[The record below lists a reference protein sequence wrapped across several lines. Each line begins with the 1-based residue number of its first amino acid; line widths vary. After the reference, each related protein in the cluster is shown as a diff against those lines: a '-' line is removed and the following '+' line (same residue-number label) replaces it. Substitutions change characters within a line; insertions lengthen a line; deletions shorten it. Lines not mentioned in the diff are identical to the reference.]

1 MYSRAGMRPGDR
13 PAPSTGYLV
22 WHLSTRWRVALDRAL
37 GPLGLTASR
46 YAVLASLYGLTRD
59 GAQPSQR
66 ELADFSGFDPM
77 YVSKLIRALEREG
90 LIERTA
96 NPADPRAVQLAVT
109 EQGVERVAAGRQ
121 VVLELE
127 EQRLAPLGGR
137 SSKQTAEFQETLHE
151 LLRHASTLE
160 AATRSPPTKSQY
172 RQPKMAAGDATGRP
186 QPPQARS
193 PSGAGSRS

>member
-1 MYSRAGMRPGDR
+1 MRPGDG

-37 GPLGLTASR
+37 APLGLTASR

-59 GAQPSQR
+59 GGQPSQR

-90 LIERTA
+90 LVRRAA

-109 EQGVERVAAGRQ
+109 EKGAERIAAGRA
-121 VVLELE
+121 VVLDLE

-137 SSKQTAEFQETLHE
+137 SSTRSAEFTETLQE
-151 LLRHASTLE
+151 LLRHAAGLE
-160 AATRSPPTKSQY
+160 GTPRPAAIESQN
-172 RQPKMAAGDATGRP
+172 T
-186 QPPQARS
+186 S
-193 PSGAGSRS
+193 

>member
-1 MYSRAGMRPGDR
+1 MYSRAGMRPGDG

-37 GPLGLTASR
+37 APLGLTASR
-46 YAVLASLYGLTRD
+46 YAVLASLYGLAQD

-90 LIERTA
+90 LVERTA
-96 NPADPRAVQLAVT
+96 NLADPRAVQLAVT
-109 EQGVERVAAGRQ
+109 EQGAERIAAGRH

-137 SSKQTAEFQETLHE
+137 SSKRSAESTRTLHE
-151 LLRHASTLE
+151 LLRHTASLE
-160 AATRSPPTKSQY
+160 E
-172 RQPKMAAGDATGRP
+172 AGRRP
-186 QPPQARS
+186 HA
-193 PSGAGSRS
+193 PS

>member
-1 MYSRAGMRPGDR
+1 MRPGDG

-37 GPLGLTASR
+37 APLGLTASR
-46 YAVLASLYGLTRD
+46 YAMLASLYGLTRD
-59 GAQPSQR
+59 GGQPSQR

-90 LIERTA
+90 LVRRAA

-109 EQGVERVAAGRQ
+109 EQGAESIAAGRA
-121 VVLELE
+121 VVLDLE

-137 SSKQTAEFQETLHE
+137 SSKRSAEFTETLQE
-151 LLRHASTLE
+151 LLRHAAGLE
-160 AATRSPPTKSQY
+160 GASRPPAIESQNT
-172 RQPKMAAGDATGRP
+172 P
-186 QPPQARS
+186 
-193 PSGAGSRS
+193 

>member
-1 MYSRAGMRPGDR
+1 MSCHAASTLSAGMRPGDG

-37 GPLGLTASR
+37 APLGLTASR

-59 GAQPSQR
+59 GGQPSQR

-90 LIERTA
+90 LVRRAA

-109 EQGVERVAAGRQ
+109 EQGAERIAAGRA
-121 VVLELE
+121 VVLDLE

-137 SSKQTAEFQETLHE
+137 SSKRSAEFTETLQE
-151 LLRHASTLE
+151 LLRHAAGLE
-160 AATRSPPTKSQY
+160 GTPRPAAIESQN
-172 RQPKMAAGDATGRP
+172 T
-186 QPPQARS
+186 S
-193 PSGAGSRS
+193 

>member
-1 MYSRAGMRPGDR
+1 MRPGDG

-59 GAQPSQR
+59 GAPPSQR
-66 ELADFSGFDPM
+66 QLADFSGFDPM

-90 LIERTA
+90 LVERTA
-96 NPADPRAVQLAVT
+96 NPVDPRAVQLAVT
-109 EQGVERVAAGRQ
+109 EQGAERMAAGRR

-137 SSKQTAEFQETLHE
+137 SSERSAEFTRTLHE
-151 LLRHASTLE
+151 LLRHTENLE
-160 AATRSPPTKSQY
+160 EANRRPPTESEDTQ
-172 RQPKMAAGDATGRP
+172 
-186 QPPQARS
+186 
-193 PSGAGSRS
+193 

>member
-1 MYSRAGMRPGDR
+1 MYSRPGMRPGDR

-37 GPLGLTASR
+37 GLTASR
-46 YAVLASLYGLTRD
+46 YAVLASLYGFTRD
-59 GAQPSQR
+59 GGQPSQR

-90 LIERTA
+90 LVRRAA

-109 EQGVERVAAGRQ
+109 EQGAERIAAGRA
-121 VVLELE
+121 VVLDLE

-137 SSKQTAEFQETLHE
+137 SSKRSAEFTETLQE
-151 LLRHASTLE
+151 LLRHAAGLE
-160 AATRSPPTKSQY
+160 GTPRPAAIESQN
-172 RQPKMAAGDATGRP
+172 T
-186 QPPQARS
+186 
-193 PSGAGSRS
+193 

>member
-1 MYSRAGMRPGDR
+1 MRSGAG

-37 GPLGLTASR
+37 APLGLTASR
-46 YAVLASLYGLTRD
+46 YAVLASLHGLTRA

-66 ELADFSGFDPM
+66 ELADFSGFEPM
-77 YVSKLIRALEREG
+77 YVSKLIRALVREG
-90 LIERTA
+90 LVHRTE

-109 EQGVERVAAGRQ
+109 KQGVERITAGRA

-137 SSKQTAEFQETLHE
+137 SSRRSAEFSETLQE
-151 LLRHASTLE
+151 LLRHAARLE
-160 AATRSPPTKSQY
+160 
-172 RQPKMAAGDATGRP
+172 
-186 QPPQARS
+186 
-193 PSGAGSRS
+193 

>member
-1 MYSRAGMRPGDR
+1 MRPGDG

-37 GPLGLTASR
+37 APLGLTASR

-90 LIERTA
+90 LVERTA

-109 EQGVERVAAGRQ
+109 EQGTERIAAGRQ

-137 SSKQTAEFQETLHE
+137 SSKRSAEFTRTLHE
-151 LLRHASTLE
+151 LLRHTANLEEAS
-160 AATRSPPTKSQY
+160 RRPPTESKDTQ
-172 RQPKMAAGDATGRP
+172 
-186 QPPQARS
+186 
-193 PSGAGSRS
+193 

>member
-1 MYSRAGMRPGDR
+1 MRPGDG

-37 GPLGLTASR
+37 APLGLTASR
-46 YAVLASLYGLTRD
+46 YAVLASLYGLTRG

-90 LIERTA
+90 LVQRA
-96 NPADPRAVQLAVT
+96 VNPADPRAVQLAVT
-109 EQGVERVAAGRQ
+109 EQGVERIAAGRR

-137 SSKQTAEFQETLHE
+137 SSTRSAEFAETLQE
-151 LLRHASTLE
+151 LLRHAAGLE
-160 AATRSPPTKSQY
+160 GASRAPAIESQDTR
-172 RQPKMAAGDATGRP
+172 
-186 QPPQARS
+186 
-193 PSGAGSRS
+193 

>member
-1 MYSRAGMRPGDR
+1 MYSRPGMRPGDR

-46 YAVLASLYGLTRD
+46 YAVLASLYGFTRD
-59 GAQPSQR
+59 GGQPSQR

-90 LIERTA
+90 LVARTV

-109 EQGVERVAAGRQ
+109 EQGAERIAAGRQ

-127 EQRLAPLGGR
+127 ERRLAPLGGR
-137 SSKQTAEFQETLHE
+137 SSRRSAEFTRTLHE
-151 LLRHASTLE
+151 LLRHAASLE
-160 AATRSPPTKSQY
+160 EAE
-172 RQPKMAAGDATGRP
+172 GRP
-186 QPPQARS
+186 ARAS
-193 PSGAGSRS
+193 KDAQ

>member
-1 MYSRAGMRPGDR
+1 MYARVEMRPGDG

-37 GPLGLTASR
+37 APLGLTASR

-66 ELADFSGFDPM
+66 EVADFSGFDAM

-90 LIERTA
+90 LVKRTV

-109 EQGVERVAAGRQ
+109 EEGAERIAAGRRL
-121 VVLELE
+121 VLELE
-127 EQRLAPLGGR
+127 ERRLAPLGGR
-137 SSKQTAEFQETLHE
+137 SSKRTAAFQDTLQE
-151 LLRHASTLE
+151 LLRHAATLE
-160 AATRSPPTKSQY
+160 VATRPALPESEE
-172 RQPKMAAGDATGRP
+172 RP
-186 QPPQARS
+186 
-193 PSGAGSRS
+193 

>member
-1 MYSRAGMRPGDR
+1 MRPGDG

-37 GPLGLTASR
+37 APLGLTASR
-46 YAVLASLYGLTRD
+46 YGVLASLYGLTRA

-66 ELADFSGFDPM
+66 ELADFSGLDSM

-90 LIERTA
+90 LVRRA
-96 NPADPRAVQLAVT
+96 VNPADPRAVQLAVT
-109 EQGVERVAAGRQ
+109 EQGMERIAAGRE

-137 SSKQTAEFQETLHE
+137 SSKRSAEFTETLQQ
-151 LLRHASTLE
+151 LLRHAATLE
-160 AATRSPPTKSQY
+160 GTSRRPPIEAKD
-172 RQPKMAAGDATGRP
+172 RR
-186 QPPQARS
+186 
-193 PSGAGSRS
+193 

>member
-1 MYSRAGMRPGDR
+1 MYSLAGMRPGDG

-37 GPLGLTASR
+37 APLELTASR
-46 YAVLASLYGLTRD
+46 YAVLASLYGLTRA

-90 LIERTA
+90 LVERAT
-96 NPADPRAVQLAVT
+96 NPADPRAVLLAVT
-109 EQGVERVAAGRQ
+109 EQGVERIAAGRR

-137 SSKQTAEFQETLHE
+137 SSKRSAEFTETLQD
-151 LLRHASTLE
+151 LLRHAAGLE
-160 AATRSPPTKSQY
+160 GASRPAPIQSHDTR
-172 RQPKMAAGDATGRP
+172 
-186 QPPQARS
+186 
-193 PSGAGSRS
+193 

>member
-1 MYSRAGMRPGDR
+1 MYSQAGMRPGDG

-37 GPLGLTASR
+37 APLGLTASR
-46 YAVLASLYGLTRD
+46 YAVLASLYGLTRA

-90 LIERTA
+90 LVQRAA

-109 EQGVERVAAGRQ
+109 EQGAERIAAGRGA
-121 VVLELE
+121 VLELE

-137 SSKQTAEFQETLHE
+137 SSKRSAEFAETLQE
-151 LLRHASTLE
+151 LLRHAAGLQGASRPPAIE
-160 AATRSPPTKSQY
+160 SQDTR
-172 RQPKMAAGDATGRP
+172 
-186 QPPQARS
+186 
-193 PSGAGSRS
+193 

>member
-37 GPLGLTASR
+37 APLGLTAAR
-46 YAVLASLYGLTRD
+46 YAVLASLSGLTRD
-59 GAQPSQR
+59 GSRPSQR

-77 YVSKLIRALEREG
+77 YVSKLIRTLERER
-90 LIERTA
+90 LVERTVNA
-96 NPADPRAVQLAVT
+96 ADPRAVQLAVT
-109 EQGVERVAAGRQ
+109 EQGGKRIAAGRR

-137 SSKQTAEFQETLHE
+137 SSKRSAEFTRTLQE
-151 LLRHASTLE
+151 LLRHAAGLE
-160 AATRSPPTKSQY
+160 GTPRPAPIGSQN
-172 RQPKMAAGDATGRP
+172 T
-186 QPPQARS
+186 S
-193 PSGAGSRS
+193 

>member
-1 MYSRAGMRPGDR
+1 MYSRAGMRPGDG

-37 GPLGLTASR
+37 APLGLTASR

-90 LIERTA
+90 LVERTT

-109 EQGVERVAAGRQ
+109 EQGAERIAAGRQ

-137 SSKQTAEFQETLHE
+137 SSKRSAEFTRTLHE
-151 LLRHASTLE
+151 LLRHAASLE
-160 AATRSPPTKSQY
+160 QASRRPPTESQDT
-172 RQPKMAAGDATGRP
+172 Q
-186 QPPQARS
+186 
-193 PSGAGSRS
+193 

>member
-1 MYSRAGMRPGDR
+1 MRAGDG

-37 GPLGLTASR
+37 APLGLTASR
-46 YAVLASLYGLTRD
+46 YAVLASLYGLTRG

-66 ELADFSGFDPM
+66 ELADFSGFDAM

-90 LIERTA
+90 LVQRAA

-109 EQGVERVAAGRQ
+109 DEGAERIAAGRR
-121 VVLELE
+121 VVLDLE

-137 SSKQTAEFQETLHE
+137 SSKRSAEFAATLHD
-151 LLRHASTLE
+151 LLRHAAELE
-160 AATRSPPTKSQY
+160 GASPTPAIQPHPTR
-172 RQPKMAAGDATGRP
+172 
-186 QPPQARS
+186 
-193 PSGAGSRS
+193 

>member
-1 MYSRAGMRPGDR
+1 MRPGDG

-37 GPLGLTASR
+37 APLGLTASR

-59 GAQPSQR
+59 GGQPSQR

-90 LIERTA
+90 LVRRAA

-109 EQGVERVAAGRQ
+109 EQGAERIAAGRA
-121 VVLELE
+121 VVLDLE

-137 SSKQTAEFQETLHE
+137 SSKRSAEFTETLHE
-151 LLRHASTLE
+151 LLRHAAGLE
-160 AATRSPPTKSQY
+160 GPSRPPAIESQD
-172 RQPKMAAGDATGRP
+172 RR
-186 QPPQARS
+186 
-193 PSGAGSRS
+193 